1 MRPAA
6 HFVLGLLFFGLFS
19 GRLSAELHL
28 PESIKV
34 IMRAVT
40 TLLFLLFALS
50 FASAEPAAFDFGGA
64 HFVKKFDASKAP
76 NAQVE
81 FGLSDESI
89 EAWTRLVTVHAFPN
103 GGNDATRAAANLANL
118 IRQRYPTA
126 KYKVI
131 NNPKTSEAIIDFLL
145 PVPNSELMEF
155 NVFKYTPAGN
165 GLVALQF
172 ARRVKLG
179 EIDAEELSDIRQRA
193 IKEMAAYEMGP
204 VKAYFGK

>member
-1 MRPAA
+1 
-6 HFVLGLLFFGLFS
+6 
-19 GRLSAELHL
+19 
-28 PESIKV
+28 
-34 IMRAVT
+34 MRAIT
-40 TLLFLLFALS
+40 TLLFLIFAVS
-50 FASAEPAAFDFGGA
+50 FASAEPAAFDFGGE
-64 HFVKKFDASKAP
+64 HFVKKFDASKPP

-81 FGLSDESI
+81 FGLPGESI
-89 EAWTRLVTVHAFPN
+89 EAWTQLVTLHAFPN
-103 GGNDATRAAANLANL
+103 GGNDAMRAAANLADL

-145 PVPNSELMEF
+145 PVPESAMMEF
-155 NVFKYTPAGN
+155 NVFKYAPAGD

-179 EIDAEELSDIRQRA
+179 EIDAQELSAIRQRA
-193 IKEMAAYEMGP
+193 IKEMADYEMGP

>member
-1 MRPAA
+1 MRT
-6 HFVLGLLFFGLFS
+6 
-19 GRLSAELHL
+19 
-28 PESIKV
+28 I
-34 IMRAVT
+34 T
-40 TLLFLLFALS
+40 TLLFLMFAVS
-50 FASAEPAAFDFGGA
+50 CASAEPAAFDFGGE
-64 HFVKKFDASKAP
+64 HFVRKFDASKAP

-103 GGNDATRAAANLANL
+103 GGNDAMRAAANLANL

-131 NNPKTSEAIIDFLL
+131 KNPKTSEAIIDFLL
-145 PVPNSELMEF
+145 PVPKSEMMEF

-179 EIDAEELSDIRQRA
+179 EIDAEQLSGIRRRA
-193 IKEMAAYEMGP
+193 IKEMADHEMGS
-204 VKAYFGK
+204 VMTYFGK

>member
-1 MRPAA
+1 
-6 HFVLGLLFFGLFS
+6 LFFGRAAFATIHR
-19 GRLSAELHL
+19 G
-28 PESIKV
+28 V
-34 IMRAVT
+34 IMRAIT
-40 TLLFLLFALS
+40 TLLFLMLAGAL
-50 FASAEPAAFDFGGA
+50 ANAEPAAFDFGGE

-81 FGLSDESI
+81 FGLSAERI

-103 GGNDATRAAANLANL
+103 GGNDAMRAAANLADL
-118 IRQRYPTA
+118 IRQRYPGA

-131 NNPKTSEAIIDFLL
+131 SNPKTSEAIIDFLL

-172 ARRVKLG
+172 ARRIKLG

-193 IKEMAAYEMGP
+193 INEMAAYEMGP
-204 VKAYFGK
+204 VKAYLGK

>member
-1 MRPAA
+1 LD
-6 HFVLGLLFFGLFS
+6 H
-19 GRLSAELHL
+19 LSAGLHS
-28 PESIKV
+28 PQFIKD
-34 IMRAVT
+34 IMRAVI
-40 TLLFLLFALS
+40 TLLCLMLAVS
-50 FASAEPAAFDFGGA
+50 FASAEPATFDFDGER
-64 HFVKKFDASKAP
+64 FVKKFDASKVP

-81 FGLSDESI
+81 FGLPAESI

-103 GGNDATRAAANLANL
+103 GGNDAMRAAANLANL

-145 PVPNSELMEF
+145 PVPKSEMMEF
-155 NVFKYTPAGN
+155 NVFKYAPARD

-179 EIDAEELSDIRQRA
+179 EVDADELSGIRQRA

>member
-1 MRPAA
+1 LD
-6 HFVLGLLFFGLFS
+6 H
-19 GRLSAELHL
+19 LSAKLDL
-28 PESIKV
+28 PQFIKV
-34 IMRAVT
+34 IMRAAI
-40 TLLFLLFALS
+40 TLIFLMLAVS
-50 FASAEPAAFDFGGA
+50 FASAEPATFDFGGER
-64 HFVKKFDASKAP
+64 FVKKFDASKAP

-81 FGLSDESI
+81 FGLPAESI

-103 GGNDATRAAANLANL
+103 GGNDAMRAAANLANL
-118 IRQRYPTA
+118 IRQRYPAA

-131 NNPKTSEAIIDFLL
+131 NNPKTFETIIDFLL
-145 PVPNSELMEF
+145 PVPKSEMIEF
-155 NVFKYTPAGN
+155 NVFKYAPAGD

-179 EIDAEELSDIRQRA
+179 DVGADELSGIRQRA

>member
-1 MRPAA
+1 MKRLVA
-6 HFVLGLLFFGLFS
+6 LLYL
-19 GRLSAELHL
+19 LVSASL
-28 PESIKV
+28 
-34 IMRAVT
+34 
-40 TLLFLLFALS
+40 
-50 FASAEPAAFDFGGA
+50 ASAEPAAFEFAGA

-76 NAQVE
+76 NSQVE
-81 FGLSDESI
+81 FGLPAESI

-103 GGNDATRAAANLANL
+103 GGNDAMRAAANLANL

-145 PVPNSELMEF
+145 PVPKSEMMEF

-172 ARRVKLG
+172 AQRVKLG

-193 IKEMAAYEMGP
+193 IKEMAAYEMAP

>member
-1 MRPAA
+1 MR
-6 HFVLGLLFFGLFS
+6 
-19 GRLSAELHL
+19 
-28 PESIKV
+28 V
-34 IMRAVT
+34 II
-40 TLLFLLFALS
+40 TLLFLMFT
-50 FASAEPAAFDFGGA
+50 ASLAGAERAAFDFGGER
-64 HFVKKFDASKAP
+64 FVKKFDASKAP

-81 FGLSDESI
+81 FGLADERI

-103 GGNDATRAAANLANL
+103 GGNDAMRAAANLANL

-145 PVPNSELMEF
+145 PVPKSELMEF

-193 IKEMAAYEMGP
+193 IKEMAAYEMGS
-204 VKAYFGK
+204 VKAFARDGRR